1 MNLPALR
8 VRSIVVQLISLV
20 VEVRATASSSI
31 IIILVSFGS
40 SVLAARLLGPEHR
53 GALAAAVVYVYLA
66 AAVADG
72 GLNQAV
78 PYYAARHK
86 PDAAAVLGTASVLA
100 MGLGTAVAIAA
111 YVLLAR
117 EEANTQGALYYL
129 PSIPFGLLTTHLAA
143 FMYGG
148 GMLTQFNVMRVL
160 QTALLLFAMIV
171 AAIVK
176 RPDVQVVLMI
186 AVAFSVLLAVGAA
199 VTIGRRVPVW
209 QWTVDRQ
216 IAKGLL
222 RYALR
227 SYGGN
232 LCWLFNSRLDQL
244 MMSFLMSAASLGIYA
259 TAVSYA
265 GVVFSFFGT
274 FAMLAFAKASAID
287 AHEDAEVQHVIR
299 RHLMMSLLTGVPAA
313 VGLAGVAPWL
323 YPSLFGADFAA
334 GVPAAM
340 ILCVA
345 GVFLGLNYTLSNG
358 LRIRNQPLKPS
369 MAEAV
374 GVVVSIGGLL
384 YVLPRRGIVGA
395 ALVSLVSYATVF
407 CILVYFSRSRR
418 VASPQPARSA
428 L

>member
-1 MNLPALR
+1 MNLPVLRSRALIIR
-8 VRSIVVQLISLV
+8 LISIV
-20 VEVRATASSSI
+20 VEVRATASSNI

-66 AAVADG
+66 TAVADG

-86 PDAAAVLGTASVLA
+86 TDAAAVLGTASVLA
-100 MGLGTAVAIAA
+100 LGLGAIVALAA
-111 YVLLAR
+111 YLLLAR
-117 EEANTQGALYYL
+117 GDENTQGALVYL

-148 GMLTQFNVMRVL
+148 AMLTQFNVVRVL
-160 QTALLLFAMIV
+160 QTALLLFALIC
-171 AAIVK
+171 AAIVG
-176 RPDVQVVLMI
+176 RPDVSVVLMV
-186 AVAFSVLLAVGAA
+186 AVAFSLLLAGGAA
-199 VTIGRRVPVW
+199 VTVGRRVPIR
-209 QWTVDRQ
+209 QWTVDRR

-222 RYALR
+222 RYALK

-244 MMSFLMSAASLGIYA
+244 MMSFLVSAASLGIYA

-274 FAMLAFAKASAID
+274 FAMLAFAKASAIE
-287 AHEDAEVQHVIR
+287 AHKDAEVQHVIR
-299 RHLMMSLLTGVPAA
+299 RHLMISLLTGVPAA
-313 VGLAGVAPWL
+313 VGLACAAPWL
-323 YPSLFGADFAA
+323 YPLLFGVDFAA

-369 MAEAV
+369 IAEAI

-384 YVLPRRGIVGA
+384 YVLPRAGIVGA

-407 CILVYFSRSRR
+407 SILVYFSRTRR
-418 VASPQPARSA
+418 VASRHPAGSA